1 MLSSSRRMRGVLVWA
16 YCIFPLSALLLLA
29 CTPGASVAEAQ
40 SLRAQQRLAAQQQ
53 ALRDAHNEQALL
65 VVTSHPRHSYVGMAS
80 DVAGMLGGSGE
91 IRLVPIMGGG
101 GPDNLKDLLLLRSA
115 DMAIVASNVLSN
127 AKISEVLGGNLQQKI
142 VYVTRLYG
150 EELHLLAGR
159 GIGSLEDLNGKK
171 VAVPIADGNAL
182 FAATDVFQRL
192 SIQADIVQ
200 TDPVTAMEQ
209 VRSGEIA
216 AALLVGGKPLPLV
229 SGLPKDGS
237 LRLLGLR
244 SALTSDE
251 SYAPAV
257 FRAEDYPT
265 LIPPNVAI
273 ETVSISAIL
282 LARNTKDG
290 EESYRRVDKFVPLFF
305 RGLTELAG
313 PPRHPKWADVNLSA
327 ALTGWPRFG
336 PAQQWL
342 DNARTQQAAWLQKS
356 FEDFLRTNNVS
367 GSAPLSAAQR
377 QKLFDEFVSWT
388 RKSVANPPQSV
399 RQ

>member
-1 MLSSSRRMRGVLVWA
+1 
-16 YCIFPLSALLLLA
+16 
-29 CTPGASVAEAQ
+29 
-40 SLRAQQRLAAQQQ
+40 
-53 ALRDAHNEQALL
+53 
-65 VVTSHPRHSYVGMAS
+65 
-80 DVAGMLGGSGE
+80 
-91 IRLVPIMGGG
+91 
-101 GPDNLKDLLLLRSA
+101 
-115 DMAIVASNVLSN
+115 MAIVASNVLSN

-209 VRSGEIA
+209 VRSGEIS

-388 RKSVANPPQSV
+388 RKSVANPPQSI